1 MGNRVVMTLKEAAE
15 YLNVH
20 CDTLRRRA
28 KNGTIPAFKIGT
40 DWRFYQSS
48 IDSWIKEMEE
58 AHRMS
63 VNNKRPEKERRK
75 DVSYASN
82 SQDTHR

>member
-1 MGNRVVMTLKEAAE
+1 LPILFGYQQYDKTSEEKMSKKAVMTLKEAAE

-40 DWRFYQSS
+40 DWRFNQSS
-48 IDSWIKEMEE
+48 LENWIKEMEE
-58 AHRMS
+58 AHKNS
-63 VNNKRPEKERRK
+63 VHKK
-75 DVSYASN
+75 
-82 SQDTHR
+82 T

>member
-1 MGNRVVMTLKEAAE
+1 MSKRVVMTLKEAAE

-20 CDTLRRRA
+20 SDTLRRRA

-48 IDSWIKEMEE
+48 IENWIKEMEE
-58 AHRMS
+58 AHKNS
-63 VNNKRPEKERRK
+63 VHGKK
-75 DVSYASN
+75 A
-82 SQDTHR
+82 